1 MKLLLDT
8 HIWIWSLMDPARLTR
23 RVRAALG
30 ASGNEL
36 WLSPMSTWEFLILV
50 EKGRIELDGK
60 VDDWLAE
67 ARRRA
72 PMHEAPIT
80 HEIAR
85 ESRLVDLAHEDP
97 VDRFLA
103 ATTRLLDL
111 TLVTS
116 DARLVRSRT
125 CRTLANRPA

>member
-8 HIWIWSLMDPARLTR
+8 HVWIWSLMDPECLAG
-23 RVRAALG
+23 RVRKALRLE
-30 ASGNEL
+30 GNEL

-50 EKGRIELDGK
+50 EKRRIELDGK

-67 ARRRA
+67 AGRRA
-72 PMHEAPIT
+72 PLNEAPIT

-85 ESRLVDLAHEDP
+85 ESRLVELPHEDP

-103 ATTRLLDL
+103 ATARVLDL
-111 TLVTS
+111 TLITG
-116 DARLVRSRT
+116 DERLVRSRA
-125 CRTLANRPA
+125 CRVLANK